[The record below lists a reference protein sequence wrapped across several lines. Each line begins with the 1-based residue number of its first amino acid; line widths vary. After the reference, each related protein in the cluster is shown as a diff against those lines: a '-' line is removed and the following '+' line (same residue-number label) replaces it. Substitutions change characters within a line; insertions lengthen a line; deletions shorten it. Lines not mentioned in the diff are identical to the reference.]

1 MIYTNVTV
9 TINNNRTATSNNKVV
24 LYRGDR
30 EVEIQI
36 TIEGNP
42 FVVEN
47 NTYAQL
53 LIRRPDATPIFS
65 GIAPLQDSKVILTI
79 TEENID
85 ELIETGPYTYQI
97 RLYDEEMSSRVTLP
111 PVENGLEIRE
121 PIADEASGVIGR
133 AMIGYSLVSRASVSE
148 DITFDENEEYNKTT
162 WVDGDFI
169 TDIRMNKIEDAL
181 YTINQKALSSGATVG
196 YISSALSSE
205 QKVGIGESLNITF
218 DFTSPNQGKGTLK
231 VVVNDIEKISKY
243 IDQEETTVNLPEE
256 YFIKGSNKVVLYVI
270 DRAGKLSNELI
281 FNVRYGGTEITSDFD
296 AYTAYDQGASVRY
309 YFMPTALDTSSTLI
323 FYMNIDGEVK
333 EGVECTP
340 EVRGYYTFPNDLSV
354 GAHQCQAYLIDKNGE
369 QSNILKFNLIIIDSE
384 SIVVSS
390 DTNNPVIE
398 EGAQLTLDYKV
409 YSKFKT
415 SFTTKIYIDNVLVD
429 TSTCGL
435 ETSYYKTSS
444 LTEGIHSIKLEVT
457 DTKETTSNYIIWTVT
472 VTESTFE
479 KIQPSNSGA
488 LFIAS
493 AFNHSNSDSNKETW
507 IGVNQDGDEITSNL
521 SNFSFNSENGWVD
534 DELIISGV
542 SSVEIPIAPLAN
554 NAKYGFT
561 LDIEFTSKAI
571 GIEDAL
577 VLDLWDYDK
586 KCGVKITTEQV
597 IIRSAEGN
605 EQALYFEDNANTSVI
620 FVIDRDEAK
629 AKIYLNG
636 VMCGGFHLSDYILN
650 NQRILEDF
658 SVSSNVKLGGSGYCK
673 IRNIRIYE
681 IALTTNEILNN
692 FIANKNSKDEQKEL
706 IKFQNGDE
714 LPTLTIYCDFS
725 GLGKNDKKP
734 CKIVYSSTNEE
745 KYGKSFTLDHKKSQL
760 QYQGTS
766 SMAYPIKNYRLNL
779 RDENGDKLYYDFPF
793 GKSECRFTL
802 KADFMSSGHWQ
813 NTGLTKWINDNLYN
827 YQPDDEKSMNPKKWF
842 DLQNGGK
849 ITDTRE
855 CIYGFPCRLI
865 LVNDGTTPLNEGQ
878 NEPTPGNTKDMGIF
892 NFNNDKDNVTTMG
905 FDLENFPNCMGFE
918 VAANSDT
925 SAGAFMSYD
934 ANKHDI
940 SELEYL
946 QQSFELRCPD
956 DPFNDW
962 YGYLGIN
969 LGTLVTD
976 YYQEGLEYST
986 TYWKWNKTSINFSS
1000 DATLTKIECFKDNI
1014 LLAPVSIKKT
1024 EGVVT
1029 LIDGTNRIRL
1039 IFESIPN
1046 VFYINDQK
1054 YLFGNMLDSSIMKDP
1069 YLGDE
1074 INPNYGLKRLIDWVD
1089 KSTDEEFIRD
1099 FENYFHKDYTLR
1111 YYLLVITLGMVD
1123 NLGKN
1128 MMLDSWDGQ
1137 IWMPRFYDCDTICS
1151 YDNSG
1156 DIKFD
1161 VDIEMEQGYWNTSSS
1176 RLWTRIRDL
1185 MHSDLV
1191 AKYNDMRQNGLS
1203 YESLM
1208 NYFYG
1213 EQISKI
1219 PQKYYNM
1226 DYDVKYAPF
1235 ADSYMSMAHG
1245 DGYEHLKRWLKNRL
1259 IFTDSLFD
1267 YAPGY
1272 NNDVLTIRANT
1283 TELMTLQIETY
1294 TPVYQHLSWY
1304 NGQMDKK
1311 KINANESVGF
1321 SGYAMAATDQEV
1333 LIYGGSNIK
1342 RITGISSLNPNQM
1355 LIGSATRI
1363 MDLDASLSPLLSDIN
1378 ANKANLLPH
1387 IYLNSVKLNDCP
1399 LLGGYLRVDKSPL
1412 IREINIKNTS
1422 INGVVLPS
1430 SIRNLEKLQLSDNI
1444 IDLTLNDAVSL
1455 KELALPS
1462 SLESF
1467 TLRNAVSLQSVGVE
1481 SLETLH
1487 TLYIENP
1494 KFNPFSIIN
1503 NAPNLEYI
1511 NLTNIDCAADSSKM
1525 RALGNLKGIN
1535 LEGEEI
1541 PISEAIT
1548 GKVTLGTCTTGTE
1561 TYLKSTF
1568 PNVKFTIIN
1577 YIPGFTVKFHDGDNN
1592 LIYTTEV
1599 ESGGEAV
1606 YEGPTP
1612 TKTSTSQYDYV
1623 FTGWNAP
1630 LGPITANCIIRAEFE
1645 SVTRSYKVTFRYPSL
1660 EIIEE
1665 QTCIYGSMPVPPE
1678 TTLQY
1683 DGWEPA
1689 LSRVYGEQIYTAKA
1703 VEMPEDMS
1711 IFSFEEVT
1719 IGDVTGYECTFN
1731 YSSST
1736 CPSRL
1741 VFPIVYNGINVI
1753 SIAGSSSSHKSQI
1766 SSVYIPK
1773 TVIRFGQNAFAR
1785 MDHLYEIDQEAISRV
1800 VELGSHCFFNL
1811 SGSRMTFKFSDKITS
1826 FPTDC
1831 FYGCKTTTVYIPS
1844 HIHEL
1849 SEGCFAQSSA
1859 IIYGIEHITRFGEKA
1874 LYNFKGTIKNYE
1886 LFDPS
1891 KVESIDSMAF
1901 YNTSY
1906 KTTYTNQLFSGEI
1919 TFSNL
1924 TNLKANALGF
1934 NTAMTDISFPK
1945 LTSVCGD
1952 FMSVYDITTNV
1963 PKLRRITFG
1972 SSEYPVEHI
1981 TSTGFIYYNG
1991 SSSGGAYKPLIIN
2004 VITSDG
2010 TSTSLETN
2018 NLNSLSSSSYAVT
2031 TSLSQANLVFS
2042 DSPVDFYFDDNNIGY
2057 IVFDDHAEC
2066 SGQLAGTSGIGELI
2080 LPQYINGVPLTTIR
2094 NYAFCYNTG
2103 LTSVKAPHITKLS
2116 RCYSFSFCSSLT
2128 KVEFDSVSKLNEYSP
2143 LSTNYS
2149 MPFYQCKVLTYARFG
2164 SSSVPFTAYSNST
2177 SYSNFEE
2184 CSSLVIIN
2192 LITLN
2197 GLKSDVVFTGTTGRS
2212 YENLIVYSISPVT
2225 YETYYDSEHLSTYA
2239 IINGEAKLIYVSTL
2253 VTSWAPPTDVDWV
2266 VTDLVKGFSGCSKLT
2281 TVTIPETVTTLPEGC
2296 FYNCTSL
2303 TTINDL
2309 SHITLVK
2316 GRAFL
2321 KASKLTYIK
2330 IGATMFAD
2338 VSGYGNFEGCSS
2350 LEEVWFSGSVT
2361 ALGDQY
2367 LFANCNNITTITLGS
2382 VGNPI
2387 TSISIPTTSV
2397 FRSTLKY
2404 INIYVEDPNNPP
2416 SINRL
2421 PGGATNATITYLQA

>member
-148 DITFDENEEYNKTT
+148 DVTFDENEEYNKTT

-243 IDQEETTVNLPEE
+243 INQEETTLNLPEE

-793 GKSECRFTL
+793 GKPECRFTL

-986 TYWKWNKTSINFSS
+986 TYWEWSKTSINFSS
-1000 DATLTKIECFKDNI
+1000 DAALTKIECFKDNI

-1054 YLFGNMLDSSIMKDP
+1054 YLFGNMLDSSIMKNP

-1089 KSTDEEFIRD
+1089 KSTDDEFIRD

-1430 SIRNLEKLQLSDNI
+1430 SIRNLENLQLSDNI

-1467 TLRNAVSLQSVGVE
+1467 TLRNAVSLQSVDVE

-1511 NLTNIDCAADSSKM
+1511 NLTNIDCTADSSKM
-1525 RALGNLKGIN
+1525 RALGKLKGIN

-1577 YIPGFTVKFHDGDNN
+1577 YIPGFTVKFYDGDNN

-1630 LGPITANCIIRAEFE
+1630 LGPITSNCIIRAEFE

-1689 LSRVYGEQIYTAKA
+1689 LSRVYGEQIYTAKS

-1719 IGDVTGYECTFN
+1719 IGNITGYECTFN

-1753 SIAGSSSSHKSQI
+1753 SIAGNSSSLKSQI
-1766 SSVYIPK
+1766 FSVYIPK
-1773 TVIRFGQNAFAR
+1773 TVIRFGTNAFAGMER
-1785 MDHLYEIDQEAISRV
+1785 ISTIDPEVISRV
-1800 VELGSHCFFNL
+1800 VELGDSCFFNL
-1811 SGSRMTFKFSDKITS
+1811 SGSSTTFEFSDKITS
-1826 FPTDC
+1826 FPSSC
-1831 FYGCKTTTVYIPS
+1831 FYGCKATVYIPS
-1844 HIHEL
+1844 QIHEL
-1849 SEGCFAQSSA
+1849 PTSCFRNSSA
-1859 IIYGIEHITRFGEKA
+1859 TIYGIEHITRFGDDA
-1874 LYNFKGTIKNYE
+1874 FYNFKGTVKNPE

-1891 KVESIDSMAF
+1891 KVESIGEYAF
-1901 YNTSY
+1901 YNNNISFRHTF
-1906 KTTYTNQLFSGEI
+1906 TDMLFKGEI

-1924 TNLKANALGF
+1924 TNLGQLALGY

-1945 LTSVCGD
+1945 LTSVHGI
-1952 FMSVYDITTNV
+1952 FMEIYGTGAF
-1963 PKLRRITFG
+1963 PKLRRIIFG

-1981 TSTGFIYYNG
+1981 TSSGFIYN
-1991 SSSGGAYKPLIIN
+1991 SSPSSGGAYKPLFIN

-2010 TSTSLETN
+2010 TSASLGTN
-2018 NLNSLSSSSYAVT
+2018 NLYSLTAVSYALT

-2066 SGQLAGTSGIGELI
+2066 CGQLAGTAGIGDLI

-2094 NYAFCYNTG
+2094 NYAFIYNTG
-2103 LTSVKAPHITKLS
+2103 LKSVKAPYITTLS
-2116 RCYSFSFCSSLT
+2116 RFYSFSGCVSLT
-2128 KVEFDSVSKLNEYSP
+2128 RAEFDSVSKLNTSNP
-2143 LSTNYS
+2143 LGTNNS
-2149 MPFYQCKVLTYARFG
+2149 MPFAGCTALVYARFG
-2164 SSSVPFTAYSNST
+2164 SQNTPFEIYANGYSASLFYNC
-2177 SYSNFEE
+2177 N
-2184 CSSLVIIN
+2184 SLVMIN
-2192 LITLN
+2192 LVTQN
-2197 GLKSDVVFTGTTGRS
+2197 GVASDVTFTGTTTS
-2212 YENLIVYSISPVT
+2212 YEKLIVYSISPMT
-2225 YETYYDSEHLSTYA
+2225 YETYHDSTYNSDYA
-2239 IINGEAKLIYVSTL
+2239 IINGKAKLTYVSTL
-2253 VTSWAPPTDVDWV
+2253 ATSWAPPTDVDWV
-2266 VTDLVKGFSGCSKLT
+2266 VTDLGNGFGSCKSLT
-2281 TVTIPETVTTLPEGC
+2281 TVTIPETVTTLPLGC
-2296 FYNCTSL
+2296 FYACTSL
-2303 TTINDL
+2303 TDINDL
-2309 SHITLVK
+2309 SHITLVQ
-2316 GRAFL
+2316 GRAFNNANKL
-2321 KASKLTYIK
+2321 KYVK

-2338 VSGYGNFEGCSS
+2338 NNGYGNFETCSS

-2361 ALGDQY
+2361 ALGGQY
-2367 LFANCNNITTITLGS
+2367 LFGSCNNITTITLGS

-2387 TSISIPTTSV
+2387 TSISISSPSV
-2397 FRSTLKY
+2397 FRSSITS
-2404 INIYVEDPNNPP
+2404 INIYVNDPDNPP
-2416 SINRL
+2416 TIRNL
-2421 PGGATNATITYLQA
+2421 PGQATNATVTYLQA

>member
-9 TINNNRTATSNNKVV
+9 KINNNGTAISNNKVV

-36 TIEGNP
+36 TLSGNP
-42 FVVEN
+42 FVIQN
-47 NTYAQL
+47 STYAQL
-53 LIRRPDATPIFS
+53 IIRRPDTSPIFT
-65 GIAPLQDSKVILTI
+65 GISPLQDSKVVLTI

-85 ELIETGPYTYQI
+85 ELIEIGSYAYQI
-97 RLYDEEMSSRVTLP
+97 RLYDDDMSSRITLP

-121 PIADEASGVIGR
+121 PIVDETAGRIGR
-133 AMIGYSLVSRASVSE
+133 AIVGYSLVSRASVSE
-148 DITFDENEEYNKTT
+148 DVTFDENEEYNKTT

-169 TDIRMNKIEDAL
+169 TDVRMNKIEDAL
-181 YTINQKALSSGATVG
+181 YTINQKALASGATVG

-218 DFTSPNQGKGTLK
+218 DFTSPNQGRGTLK
-231 VVVNDIEKISKY
+231 VVVNGIEKISKY
-243 IDQEETTVNLPEE
+243 VDQEETTINLPED
-256 YFIKGSNKVVLYVI
+256 YFIKGDNKVVLYVI

-340 EVRGYYTFPNDLSV
+340 EVRGYYTFPTDLSV
-354 GAHQCQAYLIDKNGE
+354 GAHQCQAYLIDENGE

-384 SIVVSS
+384 SIVISS
-390 DTNNPVIE
+390 DTNNPVLE
-398 EGAQLTLDYKV
+398 EGAQLILDYKV

-415 SFTTKIYIDNVLVD
+415 SFTTKIYIDDILVD
-429 TSTCGL
+429 ASTCGL

-507 IGVNQDGDEITSNL
+507 IGVNQDGDEIASNL

-534 DELIISGV
+534 DELIISGI

-571 GIEDAL
+571 GVDDAL

-586 KCGVKITTEQV
+586 NCGVKITTEQA

-620 FVIDRDEAK
+620 FVIDRNEAK

-636 VMCGGFHLSDYILN
+636 VMCGGFHLSDYILDS
-650 NQRILEDF
+650 QYILEDF
-658 SVSSNVKLGGSGYCK
+658 SVSSNIRLGGSGYCK
-673 IRNIRIYE
+673 IRNIRVYE

-692 FIANKNSKDEQKEL
+692 FVANKNDKNEQKEL
-706 IKFQNGDE
+706 IEFQNGDE

-725 GLGKNDKKP
+725 GLGKDDKKP

-793 GKSECRFTL
+793 GQPECRFTL

-827 YQPDDEKSMNPKKWF
+827 YQIDDEKSMNPKKWF
-842 DLQNGGK
+842 DIQNGGK

-892 NFNNDKDNVTTMG
+892 NFNNDKDNINTMG
-905 FDLENFPNCMGFE
+905 FDLDNFPNCMGFE

-925 SAGAFMSYD
+925 SAGAFISYD

-956 DPFNDW
+956 EPSNDW

-969 LGTLVTD
+969 IGTLATD
-976 YYQEGLEYST
+976 YYQEGSEYST
-986 TYWKWNKTSINFSS
+986 TYWDWDKTSINFSS
-1000 DATLTKIECFKDNI
+1000 DTMLLKIECFNDDV
-1014 LLAPVSIKKT
+1014 LLSPISIKKT
-1024 EGVVT
+1024 EGAVT

-1054 YLFGNMLDSSIMKDP
+1054 YLFGNMLDSSVMKNP

-1111 YYLLVITLGMVD
+1111 YYLLVIALGMVD

-1191 AKYNDMRQNGLS
+1191 VKYNDMRQNGLS

-1208 NYFYG
+1208 DYFYG

-1235 ADSYMSMAHG
+1235 ADSYISMAHG

-1311 KINANESVGF
+1311 KINTNESVEF

-1363 MDLDASLSPLLSDIN
+1363 MELDASLSPLLSDIN
-1378 ANKANLLPH
+1378 ANKANLVPH

-1412 IREINIKNTS
+1412 IREINIENTS

-1455 KELALPS
+1455 NELALPS

-1467 TLRNAVSLQSVGVE
+1467 TLRNAISLQSVDVE

-1494 KFNPFSIIN
+1494 KFNPFTIIN

-1511 NLTNIDCAADSSKM
+1511 NLTNIDCTADSSKM

-1561 TYLKSTF
+1561 TYLKSAF
-1568 PNVKFTIIN
+1568 PNVEFTIIN
-1577 YIPGFTVKFHDGDNN
+1577 YIPGFTVKFYDGDGN

-1606 YEGPTP
+1606 YEGITP
-1612 TKTSTSQYDYV
+1612 TKTSTAQYDYV

-1645 SVTRSYKVTFRYPSL
+1645 SVTRSYKITFRYPSL

-1665 QTCIYGSMPVPPE
+1665 QTCVYGSMPVAPE

-1683 DGWEPA
+1683 DGWEPT
-1689 LSRVYGEQIYTAKA
+1689 LSRVYGEQIYTAKS

-1711 IFSFEEVT
+1711 LFTFEEVT

-1753 SIAGSSSSHKSQI
+1753 SIACNDTYYKSEVKT
-1766 SSVYIPK
+1766 VYIPK
-1773 TVIRFGQNAFAR
+1773 TVIRFGTNAFAG
-1785 MDHLYEIDQEAISRV
+1785 MEKLYTIDSEAISRV
-1800 VELGSHCFFNL
+1800 VELGDHCFFNL
-1811 SGSRMTFKFSDKITS
+1811 SGSSTRFRFSDKLTS
-1826 FPTDC
+1826 FSESC
-1831 FYGCKTTTVYIPS
+1831 FYGCKATVYIPS

-1849 SEGCFAQSSA
+1849 PKECFGNSSA
-1859 IIYGIEHITRFGEKA
+1859 TIYGIEHITRFGEKA
-1874 LYNFKGTIKNYE
+1874 FYNFKGSIQNSE
-1886 LFDPS
+1886 AFDPT

-1901 YNTSY
+1901 FNNNSRHTV
-1906 KTTYTNQLFSGEI
+1906 TNQLFSGEI
-1919 TFSNL
+1919 IFSNL
-1924 TNLKANALGF
+1924 TNLKSNAFGY

-1945 LTSVCGD
+1945 LTSVTGD
-1952 FMSVYDITTNV
+1952 IMSVYSYTAL
-1963 PKLRRITFG
+1963 PKLRRIIFG

-1981 TSTGFIYYNG
+1981 RSSGFIYYSG
-1991 SSSGGAYKPLIIN
+1991 SSSGGAYKPLLIN

-2010 TSTSLETN
+2010 TPTSLGTN
-2018 NLNSLSSSSYAVT
+2018 NLYSFSAVSYAT
-2031 TSLSQANLVFS
+2031 STSLSQANLVFS

-2057 IVFDDHAEC
+2057 IIFDDHAEC
-2066 SGQLAGTSGIGELI
+2066 SGQLAGTSGIGDLI

-2094 NYAFCYNTG
+2094 KYAFFYNTG
-2103 LTSVKAPHITKLS
+2103 LTSVKAPHITTLS
-2116 RCYSFSFCSSLT
+2116 RFYSFSACSKLT
-2128 KVEFDSVSKLNEYSP
+2128 SVEFDSVSKLNTDNP
-2143 LSTNYS
+2143 LGNTNS
-2149 MPFYQCKVLTYARFG
+2149 MPFANCTSLEYARFG
-2164 SSSVPFTAYSNST
+2164 SANTPFTAYSNSST
-2177 SYSNFEE
+2177 DSNFEG

-2192 LITLN
+2192 LVTLN
-2197 GLKSDVVFTGTTGRS
+2197 GVKTDVVFKGITS
-2212 YENLIVYSISPVT
+2212 KAYEKLIVYSISPIA
-2225 YETYYDSEHLSTYA
+2225 YETYYDSSHESTYT
-2239 IINGEAKLIYVSTL
+2239 IINGEAKLTKVGTY

-2266 VTDLVKGFSGCSKLT
+2266 VTDLGSGFYGLPSLT
-2281 TVTIPETVTTLPEGC
+2281 TVTIPETVTTLPLGC
-2296 FYNCTSL
+2296 FYNCSKL

-2316 GRAFL
+2316 GRVFNG
-2321 KASKLTYIK
+2321 ASKITYVK
-2330 IGATMFAD
+2330 IGATIFSD
-2338 VSGYGNFEGCSS
+2338 SSGYGNFEGCTA
-2350 LEEVWFSGSVT
+2350 LEEVWLSGSIT
-2361 ALGDQY
+2361 ALGGT
-2367 LFANCNNITTITLGS
+2367 FMFSGCNKLTTITLGS

-2387 TSISIPTTSV
+2387 TSMSISSSSV
-2397 FRSTLKY
+2397 FKSNITT
-2404 INIYVEDPNNPP
+2404 INIYVEDPDNPP
-2416 SINRL
+2416 TI
-2421 PGGATNATITYLQA
+2421 PGIPGSATNATITYLQA